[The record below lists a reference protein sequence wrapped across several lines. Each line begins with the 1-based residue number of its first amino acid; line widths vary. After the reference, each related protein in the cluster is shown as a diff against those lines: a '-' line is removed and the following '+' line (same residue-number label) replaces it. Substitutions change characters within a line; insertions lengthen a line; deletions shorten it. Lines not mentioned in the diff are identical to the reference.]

1 MEKFLIIIFLVGF
14 GLFITE
20 IDAQQQNIPQ
30 QREEQLK
37 VDVKEDDLPEEVSE
51 RLESDF
57 SGWSF
62 LHAYRI
68 MGQYPG
74 AESPARH
81 YFMIEIE
88 KEGETKTVNIAE
100 DGELLNDLG
109 ETDEPADGGANER
122 QKEGYRE

>member
-1 MEKFLIIIFLVGF
+1 MNKLLILIFPMAF
-14 GLFITE
+14 GLYISE

-37 VDVKEDDLPEEVSE
+37 VDVKEDDLPEEVNE
-51 RLESDF
+51 RLSSDF
-57 SGWSF
+57 VGWKV
-62 LHAYRI
+62 LQAYRI

-81 YFMIEIE
+81 YFMIELE

-100 DGELLNDLG
+100 DGELLDDHDQTG
-109 ETDEPADGGANER
+109 DPDDDGTRER
-122 QKEGYRE
+122 QKEGYR